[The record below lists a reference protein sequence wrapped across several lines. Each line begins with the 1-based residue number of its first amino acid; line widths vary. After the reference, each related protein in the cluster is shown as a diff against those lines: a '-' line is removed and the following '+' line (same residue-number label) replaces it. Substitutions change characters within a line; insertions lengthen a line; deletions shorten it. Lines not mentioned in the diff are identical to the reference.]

1 MNTAFAARQVLRF
14 VPGESVVFNTKARC
28 PLMLFLETTQA
39 LLLLFSCTVHVAL
52 IPFARVERPRGMI
65 PFARVERPRGTDP
78 PRASGAST
86 WH

>member
-39 LLLLFSCTVHVAL
+39 LPLLFSCTVHVAL
-52 IPFARVERPRGMI
+52 IPHARVERPRGNDSL
-65 PFARVERPRGTDP
+65 RPSR
-78 PRASGAST
+78 AST